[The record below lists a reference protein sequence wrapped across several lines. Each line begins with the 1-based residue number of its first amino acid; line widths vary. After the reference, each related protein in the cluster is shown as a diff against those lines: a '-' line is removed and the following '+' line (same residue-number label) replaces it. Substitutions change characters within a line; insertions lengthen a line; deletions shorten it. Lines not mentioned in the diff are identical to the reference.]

1 MFKTAAFA
9 AGLALTAQA
18 QLGDFDSMMND
29 ALGEFESAMND
40 IAVDAGASTTVDT
53 TGLGGFGDMFSAA
66 LGGTKDSCESTYE
79 GVWDE
84 AGSQCIIYEGADILC
99 PDSGCMSPLADCYS
113 KEVCDANSS
122 SSALVVTIIVLLLVA
137 VAAAIVVYCCFCKDK
152 AQTDDNY
159 EKSG

>member
-9 AGLALTAQA
+9 AGLALSAQA
-18 QLGDFDSMMND
+18 QFDLSGLD
-29 ALGEFESAMND
+29 GALAEFETAMND
-40 IAVDAGASTTVDT
+40 IAVDAGAT
-53 TGLGGFGDMFSAA
+53 TGATTDLDLGGFGDMFSNA

-79 GVWDE
+79 GVWDD

-99 PDSGCMSPLADCYS
+99 PDSGCMSPLASCYS
-113 KEVCDANSS
+113 QEVCDEFSS

-152 AQTDDNY
+152 TQTDDNY